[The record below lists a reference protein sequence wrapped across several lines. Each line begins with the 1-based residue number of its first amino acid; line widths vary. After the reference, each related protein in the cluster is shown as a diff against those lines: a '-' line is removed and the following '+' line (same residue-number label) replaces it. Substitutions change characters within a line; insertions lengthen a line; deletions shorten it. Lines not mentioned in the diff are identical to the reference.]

1 MIMDAQ
7 LLYSDAQAL
16 AATGVSTNVID
27 HSQDRDLGIGEPM
40 AVVVSSDAALTGTN
54 GQVQLQSDSVVG
66 FGSAV
71 VVAQSAVYTPAT
83 LPLGTRIALALPPDK
98 SMNRFSRLNY
108 VLTAATWTVTAGL
121 IPAKALTA
129 ENVFQGAFTVA

>member
-40 AVVVSSDAALTGTN
+40 VVVVSSDAALTGTN

-98 SMNRFSRLNY
+98 SMN
-108 VLTAATWTVTAGL
+108 
-121 IPAKALTA
+121 
-129 ENVFQGAFTVA
+129 